1 MGMNDKTKTTKQL
14 KLVAG
19 FADGDDRTI
28 SIDNPSD
35 SITAAQINAL
45 TPYAIAAIQGDKSGS
60 EMTGWRDAKIVESTT
75 VYLDITPNA

>member
-1 MGMNDKTKTTKQL
+1 MSDTTKTTKQL

-28 SIDNPSD
+28 SVDNPKND
-35 SITAAQINAL
+35 ITAEQINAL
-45 TPYAIAAIQGDKSGS
+45 KPYAIAAIQGDKAGS
-60 EMTGWRDAKIVESTT
+60 EMTGWRDAKIVEATT